1 MSAMKWPRIFTDER
15 GVSAV
20 EFAAV
25 SPVLAIVI
33 AGMVDGWSYQSS
45 ILETRA
51 AVQAAAKYVLE
62 GGADDETARSVALSA
77 WENRPSDGDV
87 TVNRYCACGETV
99 SVCSSLCIDTEKA
112 PATFVDIKASM
123 SWSGAFQNDWLPVEK
138 SVVEQQVIRVR

>member
-1 MSAMKWPRIFTDER
+1 MKWSRLFTNER

-45 ILETRA
+45 VLDARA

-62 GGADDETARSVALSA
+62 GGADDDTARSVALSA
-77 WENRPSDGDV
+77 WQNRPSDGDV
-87 TVNRYCACGETV
+87 TVDRYCACGETV
-99 SVCSSLCIDTEKA
+99 SACSSLCTDTEKA
-112 PATFVDIKASM
+112 PATFVDITATM
-123 SWSGAFQNDWLPVEK
+123 SWIGAFQNNWLPMHT
-138 SVVEQQVIRVR
+138 SVVQQQVIRVR

>member
-1 MSAMKWPRIFTDER
+1 MKWPKIFTDER

-45 ILETRA
+45 VLETRA

-62 GGADDETARSVALSA
+62 GGAEH
-77 WENRPSDGDV
+77 
-87 TVNRYCACGETV
+87 
-99 SVCSSLCIDTEKA
+99 KA
-112 PATFVDIKASM
+112 VEVVYTRR
-123 SWSGAFQNDWLPVEK
+123 GA
-138 SVVEQQVIRVR
+138 